1 MPSDTEVAVI
11 GGGAAGIAAA
21 RRLTDAGVPCLL
33 IEARNRLGGRAYT
46 VEHGGQGV
54 DLGCGWLHS
63 AETNP
68 YVAIAET
75 QGLRIDRS
83 TPSWGR
89 PALACNF
96 PLADQR
102 DYQQAMAAYYER
114 VGDLAAGDADVSCA
128 AAFEPGNRWN
138 GLIGAVVSYISG
150 GDAAR
155 VSARDF
161 ENYAGTDVNWRV
173 AEGYGTVVA
182 AVADGIDVAL
192 ETVVER
198 IDHSG
203 TRLRIATNRGTIDAM
218 RVIVTLPTNILAE
231 HEDLFCPVLPQ
242 KTEAAAGL
250 PLGLADKLYL
260 TLATPEEFGRD
271 TRVFG
276 RLDTK
281 DTASYTIRPQGR
293 PHIEGYFGDGCAAEL
308 EKGGV
313 RAFVDFAVA
322 QLADVF
328 GNDFKTRLSLLDMHL
343 WAADPFSRGSY
354 SFALPGRV
362 ACRQALAAPVD
373 QRLFFAGEACS
384 KSDFSTAHGA
394 YLTGLAAADQ
404 VLAARKRG

>member
-1 MPSDTEVAVI
+1 MSSETEVAVI

-46 VEHGGQGV
+46 VPHAGYGV

-68 YVAIAET
+68 FVEIADK
-75 QGLRIDRS
+75 QGRHIDRS
-83 TPSWGR
+83 TPAWGR
-89 PALACNF
+89 PALERNF

-102 DYQQAMAAYYER
+102 DYQQATAAYFER
-114 VGDLAAGDADVSCA
+114 VSELADREGDVSCA

-173 AEGYGTVVA
+173 AEGYGTVVV
-182 AVADGIDVAL
+182 AVADGVDVSL
-192 ETVVER
+192 ETLVER

-203 TRLRIATNRGTIDAM
+203 RRLRIDTNQGTIETAQA
-218 RVIVTLPTNILAE
+218 IVTLPTNILAARD
-231 HEDLFCPVLPQ
+231 DLFFPALPQ

-260 TLATPEEFGRD
+260 TLARPEEFGRD

-276 RLDTK
+276 RLDTD

-293 PHIEGYFGDGCAAEL
+293 AQIEGYFGDGCAAAL

-313 RAFVDFAVA
+313 GAFVDFAVG

-328 GNDFKTRLSLLDMHL
+328 GSDFRKRLSLLDMHL
-343 WAADPFSRGSY
+343 WAADPFARGSY

-362 ACRQALAAPVD
+362 DCRQTLAAPVD
-373 QRLFFAGEACS
+373 DRLFFAGEACS
-384 KSDFSTAHGA
+384 KFDFSTAHGA
-394 YLTGLAAADQ
+394 YLTGLAAAEA
-404 VLAARKRG
+404 VLKVRRRG

>member
-1 MPSDTEVAVI
+1 MPSETEVAVI

-21 RRLTDAGVPCLL
+21 RRLTDAGVSCLL

-46 VEHGGQGV
+46 VNHDGHGV

-68 YVAIAET
+68 FVAIAEQ
-75 QGLRIDRS
+75 QGRCIDRS
-83 TPSWGR
+83 TPAWGR
-89 PALACNF
+89 PALERNF

-102 DYQQAMAAYYER
+102 DYHQAMAAYFER
-114 VGDLAAGDADVSCA
+114 VSELAERAIDLSCA

-150 GDAAR
+150 GDPAR

-182 AVADGIDVAL
+182 AVAAGIAVAL
-192 ETVVER
+192 ETEVKR

-203 TRLRIATNRGTIDAM
+203 KRVRIDTNRGSIEAVQT
-218 RVIVTLPTNILAE
+218 IVTLPTDILAARD
-231 HEDLFCPVLPQ
+231 DLFAPRLPQ
-242 KTEAAAGL
+242 KAEAAAGL

-260 TLATPEEFGRD
+260 SLVRPEQFGRD

-276 RLDTK
+276 RLDSK
-281 DTASYTIRPQGR
+281 DTGSYTIRPQGR
-293 PHIEGYFGDGCAAEL
+293 PQIEGYFGNGCATEL

-313 RAFVDFAVA
+313 QAFVDFATN

-328 GNDFKTRLSLLDMHL
+328 GGDFKKRVSLLDMHL
-343 WAADPFSRGSY
+343 WAADPFARGSY
-354 SFALPGRV
+354 SFALSGRV
-362 ACRQALAAPVD
+362 DCRQALAAPVD
-373 QRLFFAGEACS
+373 DRLFFAGEACS
-384 KSDFSTAHGA
+384 KFDFSTAHGA
-394 YLTGLAAADQ
+394 YLTGLDAADQ
-404 VLAARKRG
+404 VLATRKRG

>member
-21 RRLTDAGVPCLL
+21 RRLTDAGVSCLL
-33 IEARNRLGGRAYT
+33 IEARSRLGGRAYT
-46 VEHGGQGV
+46 VEHDGHGV

-68 YVAIAET
+68 FVEIAEK
-75 QGLRIDRS
+75 QGRHIDRS
-83 TPSWGR
+83 TPAWGR
-89 PALACNF
+89 PALERNF
-96 PLADQR
+96 PAADQR
-102 DYQQAMAAYYER
+102 DYQQAMAAYFER
-114 VGDLAAGDADVSCA
+114 LSELAERDVDVSCA

-150 GDAAR
+150 GDATR

-182 AVADGIDVAL
+182 AVADGVDVAL
-192 ETVVER
+192 DTEVKR

-203 TRLRIATNRGTIDAM
+203 KRLRIDTNRGMIEAA
-218 RVIVTLPTNILAE
+218 RAIVTLPTDILAARA
-231 HEDLFCPVLPQ
+231 DLFAPALPH

-260 TLATPEEFGRD
+260 RLARAEEFGRD

-276 RLDTK
+276 RLDTQ

-293 PHIEGYFGDGCAAEL
+293 PHIEGYFGNGCAAAL

-313 RAFVDFAVA
+313 AAFVDFAMN
-322 QLADVF
+322 QLAGVF
-328 GNDFKTRLSLLDMHL
+328 GSDFTKRVSLLDMHL
-343 WAADPFSRGSY
+343 WAADPFARGSY

-362 ACRQALAAPVD
+362 NCRQTLAAPVD
-373 QRLFFAGEACS
+373 DRLFFAGEACS
-384 KSDFSTAHGA
+384 DFDFSTAHGA

-404 VLAARKRG
+404 VLAARKHA

>member
-1 MPSDTEVAVI
+1 MPSETEVAVI

-33 IEARNRLGGRAYT
+33 IEARDRLGGRAYT
-46 VEHGGQGV
+46 VSHDGHGI

-68 YVAIAET
+68 FVEIAEQ
-75 QGLRIDRS
+75 QGRRLDRS
-83 TPSWGR
+83 TPAWGR
-89 PALACNF
+89 PALERNF
-96 PLADQR
+96 PLAEQR
-102 DYQQAMAAYYER
+102 DYQQATAAYFER
-114 VGDLAAGDADVSCA
+114 LSELAGREGDVSCA

-161 ENYAGTDVNWRV
+161 ENYAGTDLNWRV
-173 AEGYGTVVA
+173 AEGYGTLVV
-182 AVADGIDVAL
+182 AVADGVDVSL
-192 ETVVER
+192 GTVVER

-203 TRLRIATNRGTIDAM
+203 TRLRIESNRGTIEAA
-218 RVIVTLPTNILAE
+218 RAIVTLPTDILPARD
-231 HEDLFCPVLPQ
+231 DLFFPALPQ

-260 TLATPEEFGRD
+260 TLARPEEFGRD

-276 RLDTK
+276 RLDTQ

-293 PHIEGYFGDGCAAEL
+293 AQIEGYFGNGCAAAL

-313 RAFVDFAVA
+313 AAFVDFAVG

-328 GNDFKTRLSLLDMHL
+328 GNDFKDRLSLLDMHL
-343 WAADPFSRGSY
+343 WAADPFARGSY

-362 ACRQALAAPVD
+362 DCRQALAAPVD
-373 QRLFFAGEACS
+373 ERLFFAGEACS
-384 KSDFSTAHGA
+384 KFDFSTAHGA
-394 YLTGLAAADQ
+394 YLTGRDAAEQ
-404 VLAARKRG
+404 VLKARKRG

>member
-1 MPSDTEVAVI
+1 MPSETEVAVV

-21 RRLTDAGVPCLL
+21 RRLTEAGVSCLL

-46 VEHGGQGV
+46 VRHDGYGV

-68 YVAIAET
+68 FVAIAEG
-75 QGLRIDRS
+75 QGRELDRS
-83 TPSWGR
+83 TPAWGR
-89 PALACNF
+89 PALERNF

-102 DYQQAMAAYYER
+102 DYQQAIAAYFER
-114 VGDLAAGDADVSCA
+114 VSALAERDVDVSCA

-150 GDAAR
+150 GDAAQ

-161 ENYAGTDVNWRV
+161 DNYAGTDVNWRV

-182 AVADGIDVAL
+182 AVAAGVDVAL
-192 ETVVER
+192 DTEVKR

-203 TRLRIATNRGTIDAM
+203 ARLRIDTNRGTIEAA
-218 RVIVTLPTNILAE
+218 RAIVTLPTSILAARN
-231 HEDLFCPVLPQ
+231 DLFLPALPR
-242 KTEAAAGL
+242 KAEAAAGL

-260 TLATPEEFGRD
+260 SIARPEEFGRD

-276 RLDTK
+276 RLDSK
-281 DTASYTIRPQGR
+281 NTASYTIRPQGR

-313 RAFVDFAVA
+313 QAFVDFAVD
-322 QLADVF
+322 QLAGVF
-328 GNDFKTRLSLLDMHL
+328 GNDFRKRVSLLDMHL
-343 WAADPFSRGSY
+343 WAADPFARGSY
-354 SFALPGRV
+354 SYALPGRV
-362 ACRQALAAPVD
+362 DCRQTLAEPVD
-373 QRLFFAGEACS
+373 RRLFFAGEACS
-384 KSDFSTAHGA
+384 RFDFSTAHGA

-404 VLAARKRG
+404 VLDARKRG

>member
-1 MPSDTEVAVI
+1 MPSETEVAVI

-33 IEARNRLGGRAYT
+33 IEARARLGGRAYT
-46 VEHGGQGV
+46 VPHDGHGV

-68 YVAIAET
+68 FVEIADK
-75 QGLRIDRS
+75 QGRRLDRS
-83 TPSWGR
+83 TPAWGR
-89 PALACNF
+89 PALERNF

-102 DYQQAMAAYYER
+102 DYQQATAAYFER
-114 VGDLAAGDADVSCA
+114 VSELAEREGDVSCA

-173 AEGYGTVVA
+173 VEGYGTVVV
-182 AVADGIDVAL
+182 AVAEGVDASL

-203 TRLRIATNRGTIDAM
+203 TRLRVETNRGTIEAA
-218 RVIVTLPTNILAE
+218 RAIVTLPTGILAARD
-231 HEDLFCPVLPQ
+231 DLFFPALPQ

-260 TLATPEEFGRD
+260 TLARPEEFGRD

-276 RLDTK
+276 RLDTD

-293 PHIEGYFGDGCAAEL
+293 AQIEGYFGNGCAAAL

-313 RAFVDFAVA
+313 GAFVDFAVG
-322 QLADVF
+322 QLVGVF
-328 GNDFKTRLSLLDMHL
+328 GSDFKNRLSLLDMHL
-343 WAADPFSRGSY
+343 WAADPFARGSY

-362 ACRQALAAPVD
+362 DCRQTLAAPVD
-373 QRLFFAGEACS
+373 DRLFFAGEACS
-384 KSDFSTAHGA
+384 KFDFSTAHGA
-394 YLTGLAAADQ
+394 YLTGLDAAEQ
-404 VLAARKRG
+404 VLKARKRA

>member
-46 VEHGGQGV
+46 VHHDGHGV

-68 YVAIAET
+68 FVHIAEQ
-75 QGLRIDRS
+75 QGRRIDRS
-83 TPSWGR
+83 TPAWGR
-89 PALACNF
+89 PALERNF

-102 DYQQAMAAYYER
+102 DYQQAMAAYFER
-114 VGDLAAGDADVSCA
+114 LSELAERDVDVSCA

-150 GDAAR
+150 GDAVR

-173 AEGYGTVVA
+173 AEGYGTVIA
-182 AVADGIDVAL
+182 AVADGLDVAR

-203 TRLRIATNRGTIDAM
+203 TRLRIESNRGTIEAA
-218 RVIVTLPTNILAE
+218 RAIVTLPTDILAARD
-231 HEDLFCPVLPQ
+231 DLFLPALPQ
-242 KTEAAAGL
+242 KAEAAAGL

-260 TLATPEEFGRD
+260 RLENAEEFGRD

-276 RLDTK
+276 RLDSK
-281 DTASYTIRPQGR
+281 DTASYTIRPQSR
-293 PHIEGYFGDGCAAEL
+293 PHIEGYFGNGCAAEL
-308 EKGGV
+308 EMGGV
-313 RAFVDFAVA
+313 QAFVDFAVS

-328 GNDFKTRLSLLDMHL
+328 GSDFKKRLSLLDMHL
-343 WAADPFSRGSY
+343 WAADPFARGSY

-362 ACRQALAAPVD
+362 DCRQTLAAPVD
-373 QRLFFAGEACS
+373 GRLFFAGEACS
-384 KSDFSTAHGA
+384 KLDFSTAHGA
-394 YLTGLAAADQ
+394 YLTGLAAAEQ

>member
-46 VEHGGQGV
+46 VNHGGHGV

-68 YVAIAET
+68 FVAIAEQ
-75 QGLRIDRS
+75 QGRRLDRS
-83 TPSWGR
+83 TPAWGR
-89 PALACNF
+89 PALDRNF
-96 PLADQR
+96 PAADQR
-102 DYQQAMAAYYER
+102 DYQQATAAYFER
-114 VGDLAAGDADVSCA
+114 LSELATRDVDVSCA

-155 VSARDF
+155 VSVRDF

-173 AEGYGTVVA
+173 AEGYGTVIA
-182 AVADGIDVAL
+182 AVADGVNVAL

-198 IDHSG
+198 VDHSG
-203 TRLRIATNRGTIDAM
+203 KSVRIVTDRGTMNAV
-218 RVIVTLPTNILAE
+218 RVIITLPSDILAARD
-231 HEDLFCPVLPQ
+231 DLFFPALPQ
-242 KTEAAAGL
+242 KVEAAAGL

-260 TLATPEEFGRD
+260 SLAGAEEFGRE

-293 PHIEGYFGDGCAAEL
+293 PHIEGYFGNGCAADL

-313 RAFVDFAVA
+313 EAFVDFASG
-322 QLADVF
+322 QLACVF
-328 GNDFKTRLSLLDMHL
+328 GSDFKKRLSLLDMHL
-343 WAADPFSRGSY
+343 WGADPFARGSY
-354 SFALPGRV
+354 SFALPGR
-362 ACRQALAAPVD
+362 ADCRPALAAPVD
-373 QRLFFAGEACS
+373 ERLFFAGEACS

-394 YLTGLAAADQ
+394 YLSGLTAADQ